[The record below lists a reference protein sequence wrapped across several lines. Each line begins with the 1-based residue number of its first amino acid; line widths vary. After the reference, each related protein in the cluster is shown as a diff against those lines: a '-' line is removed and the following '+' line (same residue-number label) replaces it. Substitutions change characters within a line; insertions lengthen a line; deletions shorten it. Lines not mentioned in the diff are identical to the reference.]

1 MARAKPKPKPKR
13 KSGMAATKSKPPLK
27 PGKDGI
33 VRLSGGNPQVAK
45 ADGDAPVQK
54 YIAAMPGWKSAVG
67 KRLDA
72 ITVRAVPHV
81 RKAVKWNTPLYGIE
95 GRGWF
100 MGFSVLTKYVKV
112 AFFCGA
118 SLKPLPPGP
127 SKQKNVRYLD
137 IYEDDELDEEQ
148 FLSWAKQASE
158 LPGEWPTT

>member
-1 MARAKPKPKPKR
+1 MERPKQRARR

-27 PGKDGI
+27 PRKDGT
-33 VRLSGGNPQVAK
+33 VLLSGGRSQTSK
-45 ADGDAPVQK
+45 ADADAPVQQ

-67 KRLDA
+67 RRLDE
-72 ITVRAVPHV
+72 IIGRDVPHV
-81 RKAVKWNTPLYGIE
+81 RKALKWNAPMYGIE

-118 SLKPLPPGP
+118 SLKPLPPGT
-127 SKQKNVRYLD
+127 SKQPKVRYLD
-137 IYEDDELDEEQ
+137 IHEDDELDEEQ
-148 FLSWAKQASE
+148 FGRWAKQASE

>member
-1 MARAKPKPKPKR
+1 MARGKPKAKSTR

-33 VRLSGGNPQVAK
+33 VRLSGGGPQIAK

-72 ITVRAVPHV
+72 IIVRAVPGV
-81 RKAVKWNTPLYGIE
+81 RKAVKWNTPMYGIE
-95 GRGWF
+95 GQGWF

-112 AFFCGA
+112 AFFRGA
-118 SLKPLPPGP
+118 SLRPLPPGT
-127 SKQKNVRYLD
+127 SKQKHVRYLD
-137 IYEDDELDEEQ
+137 IFEDDELDEVQ
-148 FLSWAKQASE
+148 FASWVQQAAA